1 MAKKQSRKTT
11 KKDHSVKKS
20 KQEKQLSYF
29 SESDKITVP
38 NKFKVFAS
46 RIAFP
51 LLSILSRESSL
62 KLGLTPI
69 DDERVIIAMKN
80 TEGRLLDVGCG
91 ANNYVKSY
99 GNGTG
104 VDVAAWKGCDV
115 VVKDAAELPFKDG
128 EYDTVSFLACLNHIP
143 NRNEAVLEAARVV
156 KPEGKILV
164 TMITPRWGKF
174 IHWWRFRNDPDHQER
189 HIDHDHELLGMSEDH
204 IRGILHGAGFHN
216 IKRKRFVYG
225 LNSIYIAKR

>member
-1 MAKKQSRKTT
+1 MVKKKVQK
-11 KKDHSVKKS
+11 SVKKPT
-20 KQEKQLSYF
+20 KKTELSYF

-38 NKFKVFAS
+38 SKIKVLAS

-69 DDERVIIAMKN
+69 DDERVIISLKN
-80 TEGRLLDVGCG
+80 TTGKLLDIGCG
-91 ANNYVKSY
+91 ANNFVKSY

-115 VVKDAAELPFKDG
+115 VVKDAAKLPFKDN

-143 NRNEAVLEAARVV
+143 NRNEAVLEAARVI
-156 KPEGKILV
+156 KPEGRILI
-164 TMITPRWGKF
+164 TMITPRWGRF

-204 IRGILHGAGFHN
+204 IRGILHAAGFHQ
-216 IKRKRFVYG
+216 ITRKRFVYG